1 MEYLGTGKPITTPS
15 KTNEMLLLFI
25 RIIGCLDI
33 FLLSS
38 YMAVCIFDRPG
49 QERTDDIVLPSL
61 NVAQHSTAYEN
72 IEGVFF
78 LLQEVTQHLSYYNDL
93 LNCNVLTKH

>member
-1 MEYLGTGKPITTPS
+1 MEYLETGKPITKPS
-15 KTNEMLLLFI
+15 KTNEMLLFFI

-61 NVAQHSTAYEN
+61 NVPQHSTAYEN
-72 IEGVFF
+72 IEGGFF
-78 LLQEVTQHLSYYNDL
+78 STSGSNSAFVLL
-93 LNCNVLTKH
+93 

>member
-1 MEYLGTGKPITTPS
+1 
-15 KTNEMLLLFI
+15 MLLLFV

-61 NVAQHSTAYEN
+61 NVPQHSTAYEN
-72 IEGVFF
+72 IEGGFF
-78 LLQEVTQHLSYYNDL
+78 STSGNNSAFVLL
-93 LNCNVLTKH
+93 